1 MNGWIVNI
9 AYYIDTRGDTDLT
22 FISSWIWWKG
32 DLTIVCLSNFLRISK
47 MDSKIELET
56 KEPDLNFIFSYA

>member
-22 FISSWIWWKG
+22 FISLFNYH
-32 DLTIVCLSNFLRISK
+32 LTIVCLSNFLRISK
-47 MDSKIELET
+47 MNYKIKLET